1 MRSEDI
7 DEKIMKIMGKAN
19 KAQQQHEEQ
28 KQILVDRIKEKT
40 RVIDETR
47 KRAHSYSVM
56 EESEILKNYY

>member
-1 MRSEDI
+1 
-7 DEKIMKIMGKAN
+7 MKIMGKAN

-28 KQILVDRIKEKT
+28 KKILVDRIKEKT